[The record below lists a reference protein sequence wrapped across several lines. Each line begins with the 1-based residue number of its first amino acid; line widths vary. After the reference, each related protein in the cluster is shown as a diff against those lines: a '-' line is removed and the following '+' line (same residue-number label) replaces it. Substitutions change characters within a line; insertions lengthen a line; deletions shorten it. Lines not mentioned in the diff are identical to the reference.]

1 TKVEYGDHYE
11 RRFMKPKKLKANIEY
26 TTPHGHVYRTD
37 HKGRIKEVYAEDL
50 SLKDA
55 GRNSYAQRTVGR
67 EDRLPD
73 DDGGHLIARAFGG
86 SKDIDNLVP
95 QSKYINRSFK
105 ENGQWYKMEKEW
117 REAIESGEQVK
128 NIKIEVKYKDGSQR
142 PTEFQVKYEINNK
155 QHKKRIPNI

>member
-1 TKVEYGDHYE
+1 
-11 RRFMKPKKLKANIEY
+11 MNCKKLKANIEY

-50 SLKDA
+50 SLQDG

-95 QSKYINRSFK
+95 KVNTSTDHLKRMEIGITWRK
-105 ENGQWYKMEKEW
+105 NGGKLLNQE
-117 REAIESGEQVK
+117 
-128 NIKIEVKYKDGSQR
+128 IK
-142 PTEFQVKYEINNK
+142 
-155 QHKKRIPNI
+155 

>member
-1 TKVEYGDHYE
+1 
-11 RRFMKPKKLKANIEY
+11 MKPKKLKANIEY

-37 HKGRIKEVYAEDL
+37 QKGRIKEVYADDL
-50 SLKDA
+50 SLLDG

-105 ENGQWYKMEKEW
+105 ENGQWYNMEKEW

>member
-1 TKVEYGDHYE
+1 
-11 RRFMKPKKLKANIEY
+11 
-26 TTPHGHVYRTD
+26 
-37 HKGRIKEVYAEDL
+37 
-50 SLKDA
+50 
-55 GRNSYAQRTVGR
+55 
-67 EDRLPD
+67 
-73 DDGGHLIARAFGG
+73 LIARAFGG